1 MEPLKP
7 RDKVTQHMTR
17 DGLTLD
23 NQTTGESVNVSSREA
38 EQEYTAQPEGAAEK
52 ILERAD
58 ELHDRHKAK
67 KAAKD
72 AGETVV
78 RATGPVSRLQ
88 FTAEERASPELAP
101 YIKKAEKRAD
111 KLEAAKEALPKK
123 RVVTKETVYDEAKGK
138 AKSRLYFDKVEKAPP
153 QLKPNPASRPIQEA
167 GLYLHGKIHEVEHE
181 NVGVEGGHKGE
192 ELAERQA
199 GRMIRS
205 GVHRHKLK
213 PYRAAAKAE
222 RKSIA
227 ANAEFAYQ
235 KSLRDN
241 PELAQAA
248 KNPVSRFW
256 QKQHIKRE
264 YAKAARAAGQTA
276 QGAAG
281 TAKTTAAAAKKSI
294 GVLSAMRE
302 QQAIAIG
309 GNRYATF
316 LQMNADQLHALEQD
330 ERLSYVGKSIYM
342 GSLELSPSLTLGLM
356 EYLDDNAAI
365 YPSSTSVEEGRLPEA
380 PMEIALSED
389 ILKYL
394 GFEGGIGDKITL
406 SLQKNLRHN
415 IVDSYSYTAEF
426 VLTGRLKNNYLGYTS
441 GTVTGVVGE
450 GTAEQLLPESY
461 IYYNVDIQT
470 TDKKSFQAVVDD
482 INKELNIHELD
493 TSYNIVYLNA
503 LGISYT
509 ANSEDANDKGFS
521 FMTVAGILVGSLIL
535 LAAGL
540 VIYNI
545 LKISVSKRI
554 KGYGTLRAIGGEKGQ
569 LYQIIVIE
577 VILLCL
583 MGIPIGMLLGFLS
596 ARGILEAAT
605 GLVSPELFLVQDAS
619 ELKTLIAENSSLNG
633 TLLVLSGAITLAFAL
648 FAALPAAR
656 SAARV
661 SPIMAMSGTNLK
673 IRRRKRKTKKIH
685 NFEAYYARLN
695 LKRNKGRTAITILSL
710 VMSITVFIA
719 LQGFSSLLNAASALQ
734 DNHLGD
740 YQITNESVGFT
751 TDDLN
756 TLRKNEAVQSVA
768 AIQFSLYEQNENGL
782 LDEISLE
789 FQLKPGETF
798 QVVGLNDE
806 YWDYFMGD
814 QLPEEQLG
822 QLKSG
827 NACIVRNPIPMS
839 YGEDVLEFTNIE
851 AGENICVA
859 GMELNVLKTLDGYD
873 GYLGIGNGGFTNG
886 VQVIVDDAIY
896 ERLTG
901 KDTYS
906 EFLPTLNEGA
916 DREIF
921 DTFIESFCDRTPGTT
936 FLSYEESDQQLK
948 ESFAQIQM
956 LAWGLILFVGL
967 IGILNIINTVYTN
980 IHTRVTEIGMQRA
993 IGMSAGS
1000 LYKTFLWEGAYYGVI
1015 ASVIGS
1021 VLGYVCTIFIE
1032 AATSDTI
1039 QLVAIPVMPILE
1051 ATLLAVGACLLA
1063 TAIPLRKISKMN
1075 IVDSIETVE

>member
-1 MEPLKP
+1 MERLKNMGLKKSFLLLSLSCLAVAFLLLGAVIFLCRGIESYYPLGG
-7 RDKVTQHMTR
+7 VEILS
-17 DGLTLD
+17 DGSIVPLPSPTASQQRILAILNIVQTLSCILFPV
-23 NQTTGESVNVSSREA
+23 GGLIVSVFLFYYLKLKWPISCLQNGIMRIQNNDLDFSLPILSNDEMG
-38 EQEYTAQPEGAAEK
+38 QLCAAFE
-52 ILERAD
+52 EMRS
-58 ELHDRHKAK
+58 ELLK
-67 KAAKD
+67 
-72 AGETVV
+72 
-78 RATGPVSRLQ
+78 SNRLLWQ
-88 FTAEERASPELAP
+88 QAEER
-101 YIKKAEKRAD
+101 KR
-111 KLEAAKEALPKK
+111 L
-123 RVVTKETVYDEAKGK
+123 
-138 AKSRLYFDKVEKAPP
+138 
-153 QLKPNPASRPIQEA
+153 
-167 GLYLHGKIHEVEHE
+167 
-181 NVGVEGGHKGE
+181 
-192 ELAERQA
+192 
-199 GRMIRS
+199 
-205 GVHRHKLK
+205 
-213 PYRAAAKAE
+213 
-222 RKSIA
+222 
-227 ANAEFAYQ
+227 
-235 KSLRDN
+235 
-241 PELAQAA
+241 
-248 KNPVSRFW
+248 
-256 QKQHIKRE
+256 
-264 YAKAARAAGQTA
+264 
-276 QGAAG
+276 
-281 TAKTTAAAAKKSI
+281 
-294 GVLSAMRE
+294 
-302 QQAIAIG
+302 
-309 GNRYATF
+309 
-316 LQMNADQLHALEQD
+316 
-330 ERLSYVGKSIYM
+330 
-342 GSLELSPSLTLGLM
+342 
-356 EYLDDNAAI
+356 NAAFSHDLRNPI
-365 YPSSTSVEEGRLPEA
+365 TVLKGSV
-380 PMEIALSED
+380 
-389 ILKYL
+389 
-394 GFEGGIGDKITL
+394 
-406 SLQKNLRHN
+406 
-415 IVDSYSYTAEF
+415 
-426 VLTGRLKNNYLGYTS
+426 
-441 GTVTGVVGE
+441 
-450 GTAEQLLPESY
+450 
-461 IYYNVDIQT
+461 
-470 TDKKSFQAVVDD
+470 
-482 INKELNIHELD
+482 
-493 TSYNIVYLNA
+493 
-503 LGISYT
+503 
-509 ANSEDANDKGFS
+509 
-521 FMTVAGILVGSLIL
+521 LI
-535 LAAGL
+535 
-540 VIYNI
+540 
-545 LKISVSKRI
+545 
-554 KGYGTLRAIGGEKGQ
+554 
-569 LYQIIVIE
+569 
-577 VILLCL
+577 
-583 MGIPIGMLLGFLS
+583 
-596 ARGILEAAT
+596 
-605 GLVSPELFLVQDAS
+605 
-619 ELKTLIAENSSLNG
+619 
-633 TLLVLSGAITLAFAL
+633 LSGAITLAFAL

-734 DNHLGD
+734 DNHVGD
-740 YQITNESVGFT
+740 YQITNESIGFT

-916 DREIF
+916 DRENF
-921 DTFIESFCDRTPGTT
+921 DTFIEAFCNRIPGTT
-936 FLSYEESDQQLK
+936 FLSYEETDQQLK

-1000 LYKTFLWEGAYYGVI
+1000 LYKTFLWEGAYYGII

-1032 AATSDTI
+1032 AATSDTL
-1039 QLVAIPVMPILE
+1039 QLVAIPVIPILE
-1051 ATLLAVGACLLA
+1051 ATLLAVGACLMA
-1063 TAIPLRKISKMN
+1063 TAIPLRKISKMS

>member
-1 MEPLKP
+1 MKSYRTLALKELLSQ
-7 RDKVTQHMTR
+7 KVTSILILIAVVLSTMMT
-17 DGLTLD
+17 T
-23 NQTTGESVNVSSREA
+23 
-38 EQEYTAQPEGAAEK
+38 
-52 ILERAD
+52 I
-58 ELHDRHKAK
+58 
-67 KAAKD
+67 
-72 AGETVV
+72 
-78 RATGPVSRLQ
+78 
-88 FTAEERASPELAP
+88 
-101 YIKKAEKRAD
+101 
-111 KLEAAKEALPKK
+111 
-123 RVVTKETVYDEAKGK
+123 
-138 AKSRLYFDKVEKAPP
+138 
-153 QLKPNPASRPIQEA
+153 
-167 GLYLHGKIHEVEHE
+167 
-181 NVGVEGGHKGE
+181 VG
-192 ELAERQA
+192 Q
-199 GRMIRS
+199 
-205 GVHRHKLK
+205 
-213 PYRAAAKAE
+213 
-222 RKSIA
+222 
-227 ANAEFAYQ
+227 
-235 KSLRDN
+235 
-241 PELAQAA
+241 
-248 KNPVSRFW
+248 
-256 QKQHIKRE
+256 
-264 YAKAARAAGQTA
+264 
-276 QGAAG
+276 
-281 TAKTTAAAAKKSI
+281 SI

-316 LQMNADQLHALEQD
+316 LQMNAEQLHALEQD

-356 EYLDDNAAI
+356 EYWDDTAAI

-415 IVDSYSYTAEF
+415 IADSYSYTAEF
-426 VLTGRLKNNYLGYTS
+426 VLTGILKNNYLGYTS

-450 GTAEQLLPESY
+450 GTAEQLLTESY
-461 IYYNVDIQT
+461 IYYNVDIRT
-470 TDKKSFQAVVDD
+470 ADKKNFQAVVDD
-482 INKELNIHELD
+482 INKEFNIHELD

-509 ANSEDANDKGFS
+509 ANSDGANDKGFS
-521 FMTVAGILVGSLIL
+521 FMTVAGILVGTLIL

-734 DNHLGD
+734 DNHVGD
-740 YQITNESVGFT
+740 YQITNESIGFT

-789 FQLKPGETF
+789 F
-798 QVVGLNDE
+798 
-806 YWDYFMGD
+806 
-814 QLPEEQLG
+814 

-873 GYLGIGNGGFTNG
+873 GYLGIGNSGFTNG

-916 DREIF
+916 DRENF
-921 DTFIESFCDRTPGTT
+921 DTFIEAFCNRIPGTT
-936 FLSYEESDQQLK
+936 FLSYEETDQQLK
-948 ESFAQIQM
+948 ESFAQIQI

-993 IGMSAGS
+993 IGMSADS
-1000 LYKTFLWEGAYYGVI
+1000 LYKTFLWEGAYYGII

-1051 ATLLAVGACLLA
+1051 ATLLALEACLLA

-1075 IVDSIETVE
+1075 IVDSIETVEL